1 MQSRMK
7 KIISLFLVTII
18 VVLSLTGCSPTA
30 TPSVVIAYKTNG
42 LETGEYSE
50 SIEKFTI
57 GNDMYCCVVVKIVT
71 DKKKAHTYDVEVTVP
86 KTKDVEIIK
95 RGGLDAREVVDDTA
109 NEQTIM
115 RFDVAGSK
123 EAVQQKI
130 MFKGTPVE
138 EGDAT
143 VQVTIYD
150 KGEKVY
156 GYSSTVDFVYE

>member
-1 MQSRMK
+1 MQSRFK
-7 KIISLFLVTII
+7 KNISTFVATLLVAAT
-18 VVLSLTGCSPTA
+18 LTGCSPTA
-30 TPSVVIAYKTNG
+30 TPSVVIGYKTNG
-42 LETGEYSE
+42 LESGEYSE
-50 SIEKFTI
+50 SIEKFAI
-57 GNDMYCCVVVKIVT
+57 GEDMYCCVVVKIVT
-71 DKKKAHTYDVEVTVP
+71 DKKKVHTYDVEVTVP
-86 KTKDVEIIK
+86 KTKDIEIIK

-115 RFDVAGSK
+115 RFDVPGSK
-123 EAVQQKI
+123 EAVEQKI

-150 KGEKVY
+150 EGEKVY